1 MMRVGS
7 YIEIKYKTKGGE
19 ILYSTQ
25 EVLQF
30 GYSER
35 YGCKVVVVDKDSPMY
50 FAYPSGKW
58 LLSLNF
64 ESQIAKAKVTSW
76 SVSYK
81 EYYNEFYYQVSK
93 ILDFQGFL
101 CYTKRKLFR
110 KMVKDEVP
118 LFYKNKYK

>member
-1 MMRVGS
+1 MRVGS

-76 SVSYK
+76 SVSYR
-81 EYYNEFYYQVSK
+81 EYYNEFYY
-93 ILDFQGFL
+93 
-101 CYTKRKLFR
+101 
-110 KMVKDEVP
+110 
-118 LFYKNKYK
+118 

>member
-76 SVSYK
+76 SVSYR
-81 EYYNEFYYQVSK
+81 EYYNEFYY
-93 ILDFQGFL
+93 
-101 CYTKRKLFR
+101 
-110 KMVKDEVP
+110 
-118 LFYKNKYK
+118 

>member
-81 EYYNEFYYQVSK
+81 EYYNEFYY
-93 ILDFQGFL
+93 
-101 CYTKRKLFR
+101 
-110 KMVKDEVP
+110 
-118 LFYKNKYK
+118 